1 MKKLVEQEL
10 TLKAIRFRDKAQW
23 DSVRAVNRDWL
34 SPWEATRPNIDHN
47 APLPSYYGMVMQ
59 LNKEMKALRSISL
72 GIWIKENNEQILIGQ
87 ITLGGIIF
95 GAVFGSVLFTYLF
108 AGILK
113 WWDKVKEGMFSSKHP
128 KKIFTKFNR
137 RVIRIKH
144 RFGLTGIAI
153 LTPIFLSI
161 PIGAFLAERFYKDKK
176 KVIIYLSISA
186 ISWCFVL
193 YFIYLFFYDTL
204 RAWLA

>member
-1 MKKLVEQEL
+1 M
-10 TLKAIRFRDKAQW
+10 
-23 DSVRAVNRDWL
+23 DSTDVLQFISA
-34 SPWEATRPNIDHN
+34 
-47 APLPSYYGMVMQ
+47 
-59 LNKEMKALRSISL
+59 ALACTISL
-72 GIWIKENNEQILIGQ
+72 SKIGIPTVIAIYKSNYLLALVSSC
-87 ITLGGIIF
+87 T
-95 GAVFGSVLFTYLF
+95 GAVFGSVLFNYLF

-113 WWDKVKEGMFSSKHP
+113 WWDKVKEKMFSSKHP

-144 RFGLTGIAI
+144 RFGLKGIAI

-193 YFIYLFFYDTL
+193 YFIYLFFYDTF
-204 RAWLA
+204 RAWFA

>member
-1 MKKLVEQEL
+1 M
-10 TLKAIRFRDKAQW
+10 
-23 DSVRAVNRDWL
+23 DSTDVLQFISA
-34 SPWEATRPNIDHN
+34 
-47 APLPSYYGMVMQ
+47 
-59 LNKEMKALRSISL
+59 ALACTISL
-72 GIWIKENNEQILIGQ
+72 SKIGIPTVIAIYKSNYLLALVSSC
-87 ITLGGIIF
+87 T

-186 ISWCFVL
+186 ISWCFIL
-193 YFIYLFFYDTL
+193 YFIYLFTFTNNIQ
-204 RAWLA
+204 

>member
-1 MKKLVEQEL
+1 M
-10 TLKAIRFRDKAQW
+10 
-23 DSVRAVNRDWL
+23 DSTEFWKFISA
-34 SPWEATRPNIDHN
+34 
-47 APLPSYYGMVMQ
+47 
-59 LNKEMKALRSISL
+59 ALACTISL
-72 GIWIKENNEQILIGQ
+72 SKIGIPAVIAIYKSNYLLALLSSC
-87 ITLGGIIF
+87 T
-95 GAVFGSVLFTYLF
+95 GAVFGSIVFTYLF

-113 WWDKVKEGMFSSKHP
+113 WWDKFKEGMFSSKHP

-186 ISWCFVL
+186 IAWCFVL
-193 YFIYLFFYDTL
+193 YFIYLFFYDTF
-204 RAWLA
+204 RAWFA

>member
-1 MKKLVEQEL
+1 M
-10 TLKAIRFRDKAQW
+10 
-23 DSVRAVNRDWL
+23 DSTDVLQFISA
-34 SPWEATRPNIDHN
+34 
-47 APLPSYYGMVMQ
+47 
-59 LNKEMKALRSISL
+59 ALACTISL
-72 GIWIKENNEQILIGQ
+72 SKIGIPSVIAIYKSNYLMAL
-87 ITLGGIIF
+87 TSSCT
-95 GAVFGSVLFTYLF
+95 GAVFGTILFTYLF

-113 WWDKVKEGMFSSKHP
+113 WWEKFKDRWFASKHP

-186 ISWCFVL
+186 IAWCFIL
-193 YFIYLFFYDTL
+193 YFIFLFFYDSFKS
-204 RAWLA
+204 WFS

>member
-1 MKKLVEQEL
+1 M
-10 TLKAIRFRDKAQW
+10 
-23 DSVRAVNRDWL
+23 DSTDVLQFISA
-34 SPWEATRPNIDHN
+34 
-47 APLPSYYGMVMQ
+47 
-59 LNKEMKALRSISL
+59 ALACTISL
-72 GIWIKENNEQILIGQ
+72 SKIGIPTVIAIYKSNYLLALVSSC
-87 ITLGGIIF
+87 T

-113 WWDKVKEGMFSSKHP
+113 WWNKVKEKMFSSKHP

-144 RFGLTGIAI
+144 RFGLKGIAI

-193 YFIYLFFYDTL
+193 YFIYLFFYDTF
-204 RAWLA
+204 RAWFA

>member
-1 MKKLVEQEL
+1 MDSTDVLQFISAALACTVSLSKIGIPTVI
-10 TLKAIRFRDKAQW
+10 AIYKSNYLLAL
-23 DSVRAVNRDWL
+23 L
-34 SPWEATRPNIDHN
+34 SSCT
-47 APLPSYYGMVMQ
+47 
-59 LNKEMKALRSISL
+59 
-72 GIWIKENNEQILIGQ
+72 
-87 ITLGGIIF
+87 
-95 GAVFGSVLFTYLF
+95 GAVFGSILFTYLF

-113 WWDKVKEGMFSSKHP
+113 WWDKLKEGMFSSKHP

-186 ISWCFVL
+186 IAWCFLL
-193 YFIYLFFYDTL
+193 YFIYLFFYDTF
-204 RAWLA
+204 RSWFA

>member
-1 MKKLVEQEL
+1 M
-10 TLKAIRFRDKAQW
+10 
-23 DSVRAVNRDWL
+23 DSTDVLQFISA
-34 SPWEATRPNIDHN
+34 
-47 APLPSYYGMVMQ
+47 
-59 LNKEMKALRSISL
+59 ALACTISL
-72 GIWIKENNEQILIGQ
+72 SKIGIPTVIAIYKSNYLLALVSSC
-87 ITLGGIIF
+87 T

-193 YFIYLFFYDTL
+193 YFIYLFFYDTF

>member
-1 MKKLVEQEL
+1 M
-10 TLKAIRFRDKAQW
+10 
-23 DSVRAVNRDWL
+23 DSTDVLQFISA
-34 SPWEATRPNIDHN
+34 
-47 APLPSYYGMVMQ
+47 
-59 LNKEMKALRSISL
+59 ALACTISL
-72 GIWIKENNEQILIGQ
+72 SKIGIPTVIAIYKSNYLLALVSSC
-87 ITLGGIIF
+87 T

-193 YFIYLFFYDTL
+193 YFIYLFFYDTF
-204 RAWLA
+204 RSWFV

>member
-1 MKKLVEQEL
+1 MDSTDVLQFISAALACTVSLSKIGIPAVI
-10 TLKAIRFRDKAQW
+10 AIYK
-23 DSVRAVNRDWL
+23 SNYL
-34 SPWEATRPNIDHN
+34 
-47 APLPSYYGMVMQ
+47 L
-59 LNKEMKALRSISL
+59 ALASSC
-72 GIWIKENNEQILIGQ
+72 
-87 ITLGGIIF
+87 T
-95 GAVFGSVLFTYLF
+95 GAVFGSIVFTYLF

-113 WWDKVKEGMFSSKHP
+113 WWDKLKEGMFTSKHP
-128 KKIFTKFNR
+128 KKTFTKFNR

-193 YFIYLFFYDTL
+193 YFIYLFFYDTF
-204 RAWLA
+204 RAWFA

>member
-1 MKKLVEQEL
+1 M
-10 TLKAIRFRDKAQW
+10 
-23 DSVRAVNRDWL
+23 DSTEIWKFITAALACTVSL
-34 SPWEATRPNIDHN
+34 SKIGIPTVI
-47 APLPSYYGMVMQ
+47 
-59 LNKEMKALRSISL
+59 ALYKSNYMMALLSSCT
-72 GIWIKENNEQILIGQ
+72 GA
-87 ITLGGIIF
+87 IF
-95 GAVFGSVLFTYLF
+95 GTIVFTYLF

-113 WWDKVKEGMFSSKHP
+113 WWDNFKEGMFSSKHP
-128 KKIFTKFNR
+128 KKVFTKFNR

-186 ISWCFVL
+186 SAWCIVL
-193 YFIYLFFYDTL
+193 YFVYLFFYDTF
-204 RAWLA
+204 RSWFS

>member
-1 MKKLVEQEL
+1 M
-10 TLKAIRFRDKAQW
+10 
-23 DSVRAVNRDWL
+23 DSTEIWKFISA
-34 SPWEATRPNIDHN
+34 
-47 APLPSYYGMVMQ
+47 
-59 LNKEMKALRSISL
+59 ALACTISL
-72 GIWIKENNEQILIGQ
+72 SKIGIPAVIAIYKSNYLLALASSC
-87 ITLGGIIF
+87 T
-95 GAVFGSVLFTYLF
+95 GAVFGSIIFTYLF

-113 WWDKVKEGMFSSKHP
+113 WWDKIKEGMFTSKHP
-128 KKIFTKFNR
+128 KKIFTNFNR

-186 ISWCFVL
+186 IAWCFVL
-193 YFIYLFFYDTL
+193 YFIYLFFYDTF
-204 RAWLA
+204 RAWFA

>member
-1 MKKLVEQEL
+1 M
-10 TLKAIRFRDKAQW
+10 
-23 DSVRAVNRDWL
+23 DSTDIWKFISA
-34 SPWEATRPNIDHN
+34 
-47 APLPSYYGMVMQ
+47 
-59 LNKEMKALRSISL
+59 ALACTISL
-72 GIWIKENNEQILIGQ
+72 SKIGIPTVIAIYKSNYLMALISSC
-87 ITLGGIIF
+87 T
-95 GAVFGSVLFTYLF
+95 GAVFGTIVFTYLF

-113 WWDKVKEGMFSSKHP
+113 WWDRLKEGMFSSKHP

-161 PIGAFLAERFYKDKK
+161 PIGAFLAERFYKDKR

-186 ISWCFVL
+186 IAWCFVL
-193 YFIYLFFYDTL
+193 YFIFLFFYDTFKSWF
-204 RAWLA
+204 A